1 VRPLALLVRRLLSV
15 AIAPLASLD
24 RRISLSFPRKSV

>member
-15 AIAPLASLD
+15 AIAPLASLHFV
-24 RRISLSFPRKSV
+24 IPAKAGI